1 MERNKIFAE
10 FFTKLLREKEPMT
23 LQYEVAKKLGVQQ
36 GTMSKL
42 KNGTMIPSKELAE
55 KIAEV
60 WELDK
65 TEVMN
70 LVYKAR
76 NESGAKFFREIQRKE
91 ESEETEMKPRLPVK
105 AAAGSLSAYT
115 DGVCKYDCEMLPIIR
130 RFPDYDFTMLI
141 RGNSMEPKYEG
152 GDEIALKRVTI
163 LEWGK
168 DYVLDTED
176 GAIFKKIYEDGDSIR
191 CVSYNTEEY
200 PDFLVPKNMINGY
213 YKFVGLIRV

>member
-1 MERNKIFAE
+1 MKKNNSL
-10 FFTKLLREKEPMT
+10 FTEYFRRLCRENVPPGVGQNEAAR
-23 LQYEVAKKLGVQQ
+23 QLGISQSA
-36 GTMSKL
+36 MSKM
-42 KNGTMIPSKELAE
+42 KAGGMIPSDDMAE
-55 KIAEV
+55 KIIEG
-60 WELDK
+60 WGLDAK
-65 TEVMN
+65 EFMDVI
-70 LVYKAR
+70 YKAR
-76 NESGAKFFREIQRKE
+76 QDDAKEYLGE
-91 ESEETEMKPRLPVK
+91 DNMKPRLPVK

-130 RFPDYDFTMLI
+130 RFPDYDFTMII